1 MLNSVSCSIGGLR
14 SALDAFGL
22 VAHKIENRL
31 EELKQLEQQVL
42 SHRAELD
49 RREVQLYE
57 KKSEVSQSDG
67 KPKEI
72 NTSKVDKVNLNIGM
86 QPILLLKL
94 FSILTVS

>member
-31 EELKQLEQQVL
+31 DELKQLELQVV

-49 RREVQLYE
+49 RREQQLYE
-57 KKSEVSQSDG
+57 KESEVSQSDG

-72 NTSKVDKVNLNIGM
+72 NTSKVVDKVNLNIGM
-86 QPILLLKL
+86 QPILLLL
-94 FSILTVS
+94 LSIF